1 KIRLSQKIKFL
12 RRTKTIFRFVSFYL
26 ASAQHFAIIVIY
38 IYYGRPRIEKIVFHP
53 RYSSSIRL
61 VQHHQ

>member
-1 KIRLSQKIKFL
+1 L
-12 RRTKTIFRFVSFYL
+12 FYL

-53 RYSSSIRL
+53 RYSSSSTSSVGLNDLNINFE
-61 VQHHQ
+61 QT